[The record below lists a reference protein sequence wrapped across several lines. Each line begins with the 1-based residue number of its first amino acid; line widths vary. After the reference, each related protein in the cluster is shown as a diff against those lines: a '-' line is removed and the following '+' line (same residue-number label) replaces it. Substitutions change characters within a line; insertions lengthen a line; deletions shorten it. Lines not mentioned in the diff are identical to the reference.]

1 MENCKWRTGAVKLIS
16 DKVLEELKD
25 NNDICVESATKS
37 VLERMGEKVDR
48 EFLAACMVGFGSYID
63 SYISKYYRNGIVKGF
78 LDEGIS
84 LTVSG
89 RNWNDFK
96 EKHQYGDKLEII
108 SENMSYEEVLENI
121 ENSKMVLNVF
131 PWFKNGSHERVASAL
146 INGAVCITDE
156 NLYTK
161 KFLNNGENAILYDR
175 NNPKM
180 LADRIRYYTENIHE
194 AKKIAE
200 KGQLIGKKYM
210 SVKNNVDI
218 LLEKLG
224 LNK

>member
-1 MENCKWRTGAVKLIS
+1 M
-16 DKVLEELKD
+16 
-25 NNDICVESATKS
+25 
-37 VLERMGEKVDR
+37 
-48 EFLAACMVGFGSYID
+48 
-63 SYISKYYRNGIVKGF
+63 
-78 LDEGIS
+78 
-84 LTVSG
+84 
-89 RNWNDFK
+89 
-96 EKHQYGDKLEII
+96 
-108 SENMSYEEVLENI
+108 LENI

-161 KFLNNGENAILYDR
+161 KFLNNGENTILYDR